1 LSKDHSTDVITAAM
15 INHKTTPYHRI
26 AVQPQRETKT
36 SKRLS
41 YPHHHGIDT
50 DLCDLTHRPANTLT
64 HHPLLH
70 PHNESALTLTIAH
83 TVRGLDDMATLG
95 ASSNDL
101 STKGLSITAWFID
114 PGARQVEGRIVVIDL
129 DSLGCGGQLT

>member
-1 LSKDHSTDVITAAM
+1 MQLLHLSKDHSTDVITAAM

-70 PHNESALTLTIAH
+70 PHTCRSDHLSVFAIQ
-83 TVRGLDDMATLG
+83 LDVK
-95 ASSNDL
+95 ASVGS
-101 STKGLSITAWFID
+101 
-114 PGARQVEGRIVVIDL
+114 
-129 DSLGCGGQLT
+129 

>member
-1 LSKDHSTDVITAAM
+1 MQLLHLSKDHSTDVITAAM

-70 PHNESALTLTIAH
+70 PHNESALTLT
-83 TVRGLDDMATLG
+83 
-95 ASSNDL
+95 
-101 STKGLSITAWFID
+101 STQPPVVTTQR
-114 PGARQVEGRIVVIDL
+114 AR
-129 DSLGCGGQLT
+129 

>member
-1 LSKDHSTDVITAAM
+1 MQLLHLSKDHSTDVITAAM

-70 PHNESALTLTIAH
+70 PHNRTCTQ
-83 TVRGLDDMATLG
+83 
-95 ASSNDL
+95 
-101 STKGLSITAWFID
+101 STSQQSC
-114 PGARQVEGRIVVIDL
+114 RSVVTSFPL
-129 DSLGCGGQLT
+129 WTTTRPT